1 MDGGKLRVKLQ
12 QQRSRL
18 DVGAMHQRQ
27 RLLVG
32 PALPVGFLVGNLLA
46 SPYLSVTVF
55 LMLAGGALGVAYG
68 WWAAGTAMI
77 APFALLA
84 VNLTAAIATRPRF
97 RADLPL
103 LLFHLSLLVLVMLF
117 GTARLTYFDG
127 AASLTRGVPFDGILL
142 HDERG
147 PRHPDR
153 LGELRIAHEGFTER
167 FPARGDY
174 VATFSRVRW
183 WDSEGDSHVAEIG
196 DDWPLLLAGY
206 RIYPTQFRGYSP
218 LFHWAPDVGEEEYGT
233 VQLSVDP
240 KRRDFQP
247 SGEWQVPGGPVIW
260 AALNNETPLEAA
272 PGTTRADLGAEQIR
286 HHLVVRRGER
296 RQELRPGEKLRLDT
310 GTLTYVQLDSWM
322 TYRITYDPTKPW
334 LVSTVALAVGSLV
347 WFYARRFRTRKS
359 GSES

>member
-1 MDGGKLRVKLQ
+1 
-12 QQRSRL
+12 
-18 DVGAMHQRQ
+18 MHQ
-27 RLLVG
+27 LVR
-32 PALPVGFLVGNLLA
+32 PVHLRSVYVGSALA
-46 SPYLSVTVF
+46 SPYLSVAVF
-55 LMLAGGALGVAYG
+55 LLLALSALGVAYG
-68 WWAAGTAMI
+68 WWGASTAMV
-77 APFALLA
+77 APFALLS
-84 VNLTAAIATRPRF
+84 VNLGAAILSRARF

-103 LLFHLSLLVLVMLF
+103 LLFHLCLLMLVLLF
-117 GTARLTYFDG
+117 GIARLTYFDG
-127 AASLTRGVPFDGILL
+127 AASLTRGIPFDGTLL

-147 PRHPDR
+147 PWHAGR
-153 LGELRIAHEGFTER
+153 LGELRIEHEGFSER
-167 FPARGDY
+167 FPERGDY
-174 VATFSRVRW
+174 VATFSRIRW
-183 WDSEGDSHVAEIG
+183 WDAEGGSHVAEIG

-218 LFHWAPDVGEEEYGT
+218 RFHWAPDVGEEEYGT

-260 AALNNETPLEAA
+260 AALNNEAPVEAA
-272 PGTTRADLGAEQIR
+272 PGTTRVDLGAEQVR

-296 RQELRPGEKLRLDT
+296 RQELRLGEQLRLDT